1 MATKPMTREQ
11 IIDLINQY
19 IYTNGLQR
27 ISAAQLNEILIDM
40 ATSFAIEGG
49 ASSGLDAV
57 LETGSTVSENR
68 EITNENGGAFK
79 LDAELTIGET
89 IIKYIGMNFNDGL
102 TEGAAYVGKDMSA
115 YGNRRLPEENR
126 TDNTITEAI
135 TFYNLNG
142 GPKFQKISGRDSSD
156 LNTFSFKNLNEDS
169 LPTGIVSFVNSD
181 NATSGQLI
189 QSDQIDLE
197 VRSEGDENTSYG
209 QLQLSGGYAAMYVSN
224 GDSSANMNIYQ
235 HRFDTSIYGGPQSSS
250 HNQSSS
256 EFNWR
261 IHDSMVGPQSTIH
274 TQSINEFNW
283 KVKDSLIM
291 VADFDGLVLTK
302 GLTLREGNKL
312 TLSSGGSA
320 PTSGRATLITGT
332 GSAFVATTAVN
343 SDSVISLTVQESG
356 EFKGNIRVF
365 SKSPNMGFVIS
376 SSDVTDTCEVFW
388 QIIDL

>member
-68 EITNENGGAFK
+68 EITNENGGTFK

-115 YGNRRLPEENR
+115 YGNRRLPEENS
-126 TDNTITEAI
+126 TDYTITEAI
-135 TFYNLNG
+135 TVYNLNG
-142 GPKFQKISGRDSSD
+142 GSKDDNNSSSESSD
-156 LNTFSFKNLNEDS
+156 FNNFSLNDLNSDS
-169 LPTGIVSFVNSD
+169 IPGGIISFVNSD
-181 NATSGQLI
+181 RTSTGQLI
-189 QSDQIDLE
+189 GSEQIILE
-197 VRSEGDENTSYG
+197 ARSKDDVNKG
-209 QLQLSGGYAAMYVSN
+209 QLNLSERSATIYVSKGNNSVNMYIFQDRFEASVNN
-224 GDSSANMNIYQ
+224 GPQSSHHYQ
-235 HRFDTSIYGGPQSSS
+235 TKDEIISSVNKGPQSSS
-250 HNQSSS
+250 HVQDYSQFDWQFQNNSIVIINS
-256 EFNWR
+256 E
-261 IHDSMVGPQSTIH
+261 
-274 TQSINEFNW
+274 
-283 KVKDSLIM
+283 
-291 VADFDGLVLTK
+291 
-302 GLTLREGNKL
+302 GLTLEEGKKL

-320 PTSGRATLITGT
+320 PTSGRATLVDGT
-332 GSAFVATTAVN
+332 VFVATEAVN